1 MFNCLV
7 KTSSCLFHQTRFWDI
22 WAILQPQAYRLHGL
36 QPQHT
41 LLLLDFFVAVKK
53 SRRNTDHS
61 DLKSDRRRF
70 FVKTLRTRAESDYQI
85 INFSQ
90 SVAQTDF
97 TALIGVIRNNRGKTD
112 TSDLIWKKGS
122 QIFIRKKTG
131 QIFKEQ

>member
-1 MFNCLV
+1 MFI
-7 KTSSCLFHQTRFWDI
+7 SSNTLWDI

-61 DLKSDRRRF
+61 DLKSDRRQF

-97 TALIGVIRNNRGKTD
+97 TALIGVKAMRKNVFSVNWL
-112 TSDLIWKKGS
+112 TSR
-122 QIFIRKKTG
+122 F
-131 QIFKEQ
+131 